1 MEKQKLYEKGWENY
15 PKVTV
20 VLTNVLLYCSGF
32 KEKGIRAM
40 RYICMA
46 SVAK

>member
-1 MEKQKLYEKGWENY
+1 MEKQKLYEERGENY
-15 PKVTV
+15 PKAIV
-20 VLTNVLLYCSGF
+20 VLTNVLLYLLLF

-46 SVAK
+46 SVVK